1 MMKMRRKVGIN
12 LILVALMLVGGTG
25 LYGESSKPLTA
36 DERNLATQI
45 NNIFRRAVAQVGPA
59 VVSIQVY
66 KSDAPDDV
74 IHRDMNY
81 GLGSGCIIDKRGY
94 VITNNHVVA
103 DTDKVRVILGD
114 GRQFLATEKYFDPDT
129 DLAIVK
135 IDPKDPLTSKE
146 LKDKDLPAARWG
158 DSNQLRVGD
167 MVLAMGNPFGL
178 DQTITSGIVSY
189 LGRRTGILDKWGYE
203 DFIQTDAAIN
213 KGNSGG
219 PLVNL
224 YGEVVGVN
232 SNILTPTG
240 ISAGYGFSVPSKISR
255 MVAEQLIQNKQVVR
269 GWLGVKMMGLNDAW
283 ELRDITEDKH
293 NRKEMSENEYQSIVK
308 AFHLKTLVKFPKSL
322 KGIWVT
328 EVLESSPAAKGKMK
342 DHDVI
347 LKLEG
352 KSIVDSKELRDRIAA
367 LPPDYKVRLEVWRDG
382 ETKALEITLG
392 DRSVAQK
399 ADKEKE
405 QIARREGLPKFPGF
419 EEWPNFPDLE
429 IPEKP
434 KGPVKLGVMVRSL
447 TEEVATEYGYEKDTK
462 GIIVTQV
469 YPETVAEESGLK
481 VGDIILEVDGKKVSS
496 TKDLKEIISGADLE
510 NEGVKMKIR
519 SKKGMRMRIIKR
531 GAI

>member
-1 MMKMRRKVGIN
+1 MMKMRSKVGIN
-12 LILVALMLVGGTG
+12 LILVALILAGSTG
-25 LYGESSKPLTA
+25 LYAESSKPLTA
-36 DERNLATQI
+36 AERDLATQI
-45 NNIFRRAVAQVGPA
+45 NNIFRRAVEQVGPA

-66 KSDAPDDV
+66 KSEIPNDM

-103 DTDKVRVILGD
+103 DTDKVRVILAD
-114 GRQFLATEKYFDPDT
+114 GRQFLAVEKYFDSAT

-135 IDPKDPLTSKE
+135 IDLKEPLTHKE
-146 LKDKDLPAARWG
+146 LKGKELPAARWG
-158 DSNQLRVGD
+158 DSGQLRVGD

-189 LGRRTGILDKWGYE
+189 LGRQTRILGKWGYE

-240 ISAGYGFSVPSKISR
+240 ISAGYGFSVPSKIAR
-255 MVAEQLIQNKQVVR
+255 MVAEQLIKNKQVVR
-269 GWLGVKMMGLNDAW
+269 GWLGVKMIGLADARAIP
-283 ELRDITEDKH
+283 EDQFSKVMEKPLTE
-293 NRKEMSENEYQSIVK
+293 
-308 AFHLKTLVKFPKSL
+308 AFQKFPKSL
-322 KGIWVT
+322 NGIWVT
-328 EVLESSPAAKGKMK
+328 EVLADSPAAQGGMK

-367 LPPDYKVRLEVWRDG
+367 LPPEKKVRLEVWRDG
-382 ETKALEITLG
+382 ETKQLEIALG

-399 ADKEKE
+399 AEEKKL
-405 QIARREGLPKFPGF
+405 QIARRERGIPDLEGWPG
-419 EEWPNFPDLE
+419 FPDLE
-429 IPEKP
+429 IPDKP
-434 KGPVKLGVMVRSL
+434 KEPVKLGVMVRSL
-447 TEEVATEYGYEKDTK
+447 TEETALEYGYEKDTK
-462 GIIVTQV
+462 GILITQV
-469 YPETVAEESGLK
+469 YSDTVAEESGLK
-481 VGDIILEVDGKKVSS
+481 AGDIILEVDGKKVSS
-496 TKDLKEIISGADLE
+496 TKELKEIITAADLE

-519 SKKGMRMRIIKR
+519 NKKGTRMRIVRR

>member
-1 MMKMRRKVGIN
+1 MMKMRTNVRIK
-12 LILVALMLVGGTG
+12 LILLVLMLAGGTG

-45 NNIFRRAVAQVGPA
+45 NNIFRRAVEQVGPA

-66 KSDAPDDV
+66 KSGVPDDV
-74 IHRDMNY
+74 IHRDLSY
-81 GLGSGCIIDKRGY
+81 GLGSGCIIDKRGF

-103 DTDKVRVILGD
+103 DTDKVRVILAD

-135 IDPKDPLTSKE
+135 IDPKKPLTHKE
-146 LKDKDLPAARWG
+146 LKDAGLPAAQWG
-158 DSNQLRVGD
+158 DSDQLRVGD

-189 LGRRTGILDKWGYE
+189 LGRQTQILGKWGYE

-232 SNILTPTG
+232 SNILTPSG
-240 ISAGYGFSVPSKISR
+240 ISAGYGFSVPSKIAR
-255 MVAEQLIQNKQVVR
+255 MVAEQLIKNKEVVR
-269 GWLGVKMMGLNDAW
+269 GWLGVKMIGLDDA
-283 ELRDITEDKH
+283 RAIPEDQFSTVMEKPLTA
-293 NRKEMSENEYQSIVK
+293 
-308 AFHLKTLVKFPKSL
+308 AFQKFPKNL
-322 KGIWVT
+322 HGIWVT
-328 EVLESSPAAKGKMK
+328 EVLADSPAAKGGMK

-352 KSIVDSKELRDRIAA
+352 KSIVDSKELRDRIA
-367 LPPDYKVRLEVWRDG
+367 LLSPETKVRLEVWRDG
-382 ETKALEITLG
+382 KTKPLEITLG

-399 ADKEKE
+399 AEEKKL
-405 QIARREGLPKFPGF
+405 QIANRDGQPPFPLLEG
-419 EEWPNFPDLE
+419 WPT
-429 IPEKP
+429 IPELETPEVP
-434 KGPVKLGVMVRSL
+434 KEPVKLGVIVRSL
-447 TEEVATEYGYEKDTK
+447 NEETALQYGYEKDTE
-462 GIIVTQV
+462 GIVITQV
-469 YPETVAEESGLK
+469 YSNTVAEESGLK
-481 VGDIILEVDGKKVSS
+481 AGDIILEVDDTKVSS
-496 TKDLKEIISGADLE
+496 TKELKEIILGADLE
-510 NEGVKMKIR
+510 KEGVKMKIR
-519 SKKGMRMRIIKR
+519 NQKGTRMRIIKR